1 MAVDWRDMARTDEWA
16 VEMVDPNDLSTSR
29 GYLAD
34 GTVTDL
40 SLTLAYDT
48 ETKATAKVTTL
59 GDDGYVGGSM
69 LRIWH
74 EVDDWGYREPV
85 FTGYVTGTGA
95 KLGAGVPQM
104 SYELGS
110 ALWAMRSDLWPAQFS
125 VASGATAM
133 QGVRSVLDQ
142 CSRPYVELAGVLDS
156 RLSATRLWQAG
167 SSRLATLLDLADVA
181 GDYVGVDGMGL
192 VTVGPSMSAS
202 SLDTPVWELDTDD
215 PLSVVT
221 SSEVAHDVKPDDAPG
236 RVIVTHKDGS
246 TVTVGVADA
255 PATYPTSSARRGYVV
270 AKAVEEKE
278 LPGGL
283 AQARVLAA
291 QYLAQGQALSDEWSL
306 ETTYAPYRGGDVVG
320 LRLWGDYHVGYVR
333 EADFDLLGGS
343 VKLTIG
349 GLS

>member
-1 MAVDWRDMARTDEWA
+1 MAVDWRDMAREDVWT
-16 VEMVDPNDLSTSR
+16 VEMVDPNDPTTSR

-34 GTVTDL
+34 GCVTDL

-48 ETKATAKVTTL
+48 ETQATAKVTTL
-59 GDDGYVGGSM
+59 GDDGYVSGSM

-74 EVDDWGYREPV
+74 EVDEWGYREPV
-85 FTGYVTGTGA
+85 FTGYVTGTSDR
-95 KLGAGVPQM
+95 LGAGVPQRG
-104 SYELGS
+104 YELGS
-110 ALWAMRSDLWPAQFS
+110 ALWAMRNDLWPSQFS
-125 VASGATAM
+125 VASGATAL
-133 QGVRSVLDQ
+133 QAVRSVLDH
-142 CSRPYVELAGVLDS
+142 CARPYAVLAGATDS
-156 RLSATRLWQAG
+156 RLSATRLWPVG
-167 SSRLATLLDLADVA
+167 GSRLTTLLDLADVA
-181 GDYVGVDGMGL
+181 GDYVGVDGMGR
-192 VTVGPSMSAS
+192 VTVGPSPFSSA
-202 SLDTPVWELDTDD
+202 LDTPDWELDTDD
-215 PLSVVT
+215 PLSVVM
-221 SSEVAHDVKPDDAPG
+221 SSEVRHDVTPDDAPG

-255 PATYPTSSARRGYVV
+255 PATYQTSAARRGYVV

-283 AQARVLAA
+283 AQARLLAA

-320 LRLWGDYHVGYVR
+320 LRIWGDRHVGYVR

>member
-1 MAVDWRDMARTDEWA
+1 MADWRDMARTDEWL
-16 VEMVDPNDLSTSR
+16 VEMVDPNDLSGSR

-48 ETKATAKVTTL
+48 ETKASAKVTTL
-59 GDDGYVGGSM
+59 GDDGYVQGSM
-69 LRIWH
+69 LRVWH
-74 EVDDWGYREPV
+74 EVGEWGYREPV
-85 FTGYVTGTGA
+85 FTGYVSGTSDTIS
-95 KLGAGVPQM
+95 AGVRKT

-110 ALWAMRSDLWPAQFS
+110 ALWAIRSDLWPEQFS

-133 QGVRSVLDQ
+133 QAMRSVLGQ
-142 CSRPYVELAGVLDS
+142 CSRPYVELAGALDVRTTATQLWKVGTS
-156 RLSATRLWQAG
+156 RLD
-167 SSRLATLLDLADVA
+167 TLLDLAEMA
-181 GDYVGVDGMGL
+181 GDYVSVDGMGR
-192 VTVGPSMSAS
+192 VTVGPSPFNSA
-202 SLDTPVWELDTDD
+202 LDTPRWELDTDD
-215 PLSVVT
+215 PLSVTTNAGVT
-221 SSEVAHDVKPDDAPG
+221 HDVTPDDAPG
-236 RVIVTHKDGS
+236 RYIVTHKEGS

-255 PATYPTSSARRGYVV
+255 PATYQTSAARRGYVI
-270 AKAVEEKE
+270 AKTSEAKE

-291 QYLAQGQALSDEWSL
+291 QYLAQEQGFVDEWGL
-306 ETTYAPYRGGDVVG
+306 TTTYMPYREGDVVG

-333 EADFDLLGGS
+333 EADFDLIPGK